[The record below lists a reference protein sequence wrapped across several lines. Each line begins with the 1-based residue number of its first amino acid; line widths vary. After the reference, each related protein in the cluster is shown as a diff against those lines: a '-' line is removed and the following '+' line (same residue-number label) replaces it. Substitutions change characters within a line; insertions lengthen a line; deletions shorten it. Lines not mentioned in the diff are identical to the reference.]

1 MNKQGANTAIFS
13 PVSGKAWKQRIQ
25 YELDGADYNEQML
38 RESSDGIKTKP
49 FYTREDLPENF
60 SPNTQENQPFHIGI
74 EVFCNNSKM
83 SFEKAL
89 WSFEKGCDQVKFLVQ
104 ENIEHP
110 LDLANHIP
118 ENKSLI
124 FELQK
129 ANSKQLNSFIGHL
142 NTDLK
147 KSCRIQLD
155 PISQFFTTGNWWSNQ
170 QEDLDLV
177 CQLAAL
183 NQNPRIVIDSRG
195 FESAGASI
203 SQQLAYALAHAHEYI
218 LLLSEK
224 KLLDRIQTFEF
235 IFNTRSSDFFMEIS
249 KLRAFEILW
258 NNLKK
263 LYQFNTPFELSTQP
277 SKIDQTLFQ
286 NNHNLIRNTS
296 SLMAGILG
304 NCQHLYGLAFDHI
317 HKKNHPYSDR
327 LSINQMLILKHE
339 CGLSGTKDPV
349 IGSFAI
355 AHIAF
360 EIAEK
365 ALSIFKSTEANGGLI
380 AGLKNNSIQKAIHLQ
395 FEKQMEL
402 YRSGKRSLLGANLLF
417 ELEELTFEKY
427 PFLRIDKRKTLITPL
442 IPKRYATYFEQ
453 KALKDLDANQ

>member
-1 MNKQGANTAIFS
+1 
-13 PVSGKAWKQRIQ
+13 
-25 YELDGADYNEQML
+25 
-38 RESSDGIKTKP
+38 
-49 FYTREDLPENF
+49 
-60 SPNTQENQPFHIGI
+60 
-74 EVFCNNSKM
+74 
-83 SFEKAL
+83 
-89 WSFEKGCDQVKFLVQ
+89 
-104 ENIEHP
+104 
-110 LDLANHIP
+110 
-118 ENKSLI
+118 
-124 FELQK
+124 
-129 ANSKQLNSFIGHL
+129 FIGHL